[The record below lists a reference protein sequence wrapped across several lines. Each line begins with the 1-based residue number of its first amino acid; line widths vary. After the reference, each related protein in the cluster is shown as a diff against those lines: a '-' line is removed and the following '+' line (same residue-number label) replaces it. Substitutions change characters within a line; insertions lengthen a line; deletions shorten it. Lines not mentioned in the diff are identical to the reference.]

1 MVTGQ
6 LGTQPTH
13 HVQTRHRVKSTWRIA
28 FSALDKLAISY
39 FSQLAITSKT
49 TNHVIEVHLCAF

>member
-1 MVTGQ
+1 MVSGQ
-6 LGTQPTH
+6 LSTRPTH
-13 HVQTRHRVKSTWRIA
+13 HVLTCHRVKSTWGIA

-49 TNHVIEVHLCAF
+49 TSHVIEVHLCAF